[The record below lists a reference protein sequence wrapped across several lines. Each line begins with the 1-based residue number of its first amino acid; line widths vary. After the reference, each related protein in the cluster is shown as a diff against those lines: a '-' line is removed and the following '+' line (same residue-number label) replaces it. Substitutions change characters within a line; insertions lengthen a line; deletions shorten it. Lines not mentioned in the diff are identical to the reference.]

1 MTAAT
6 QNETYNGWA
15 NYETW
20 NAALW
25 IGNDEFLYN
34 IAKACV
40 QFAEGETPWS
50 KFVRCMTEGQ
60 IGRFIGQT
68 GDGVGWDDPAI
79 DVDSMNEMMDEL

>member
-1 MTAAT
+1 MTT
-6 QNETYNGWA
+6 TYNGST

-20 NAALW
+20 NAKLW

-34 IAKACV
+34 TALRCV
-40 QFAEGETPWS
+40 KFCKEDETPWS

-68 GDGVGWDDPAI
+68 GDGVKWNDPAI